1 MDVTTT
7 YYSVLRKTGK
17 NRKFFGGR
25 ISHANP
31 LMSCLYYL
39 AADLNLASEMK
50 DLRFGGD
57 SNLISMLE
65 SFLTFLFGEP
75 MAFPNRQAD
84 ITPDVSKE
92 SVIEKKSDN
101 ILDDEVLKLARLYGP
116 LASGKRIELTLQ
128 EALKEFP
135 RERKRSDAYKSL
147 INKVKQE
154 YGTDLIISGRKEKK

>member
-7 YYSVLRKTGK
+7 YYSVLRKKGK
-17 NRKFFGGR
+17 NRKNFWGR
-25 ISHANP
+25 NNTQTLSYPASFH
-31 LMSCLYYL
+31 L

-50 DLRFGGD
+50 VLRFGGG
-57 SNLISMLE
+57 SNLNNENMISE
-65 SFLTFLFGEP
+65 FLQYLFGEP
-75 MAFPNRQAD
+75 CASPNRKD
-84 ITPDVSKE
+84 IATPSDSNK
-92 SVIEKKSDN
+92 SVANTI
-101 ILDDEVLKLARLYGP
+101 DEDEIVKLARLYGP

>member
-1 MDVTTT
+1 MI
-7 YYSVLRKTGK
+7 VLRF
-17 NRKFFGGR
+17 NGG
-25 ISHANP
+25 
-31 LMSCLYYL
+31 
-39 AADLNLASEMK
+39 
-50 DLRFGGD
+50 

-65 SFLTFLFGEP
+65 SILTFLFGEP
-75 MAFPNRQAD
+75 MAFSNRQANV
-84 ITPDVSKE
+84 TPDVSKE
-92 SVIEKKSDN
+92 SVTEKMKGDT
-101 ILDDEVLKLARLYGP
+101 LDDEVLKLARLYGP

>member
-1 MDVTTT
+1 MITE
-7 YYSVLRKTGK
+7 
-17 NRKFFGGR
+17 
-25 ISHANP
+25 I
-31 LMSCLYYL
+31 
-39 AADLNLASEMK
+39 LNY
-50 DLRFGGD
+50 
-57 SNLISMLE
+57 
-65 SFLTFLFGEP
+65 LFGEAP
-75 MAFPNRQAD
+75 SSPNRQAD

-128 EALKEFP
+128 EALREFP

-154 YGTDLIISGRKEKK
+154 YGTELIISGRKEKK

>member
-50 DLRFGGD
+50 VLRFGGGNYIYD
-57 SNLISMLE
+57 LC
-65 SFLTFLFGEP
+65 
-75 MAFPNRQAD
+75 
-84 ITPDVSKE
+84 
-92 SVIEKKSDN
+92 
-101 ILDDEVLKLARLYGP
+101 
-116 LASGKRIELTLQ
+116 
-128 EALKEFP
+128 
-135 RERKRSDAYKSL
+135 YK
-147 INKVKQE
+147 QF
-154 YGTDLIISGRKEKK
+154 